1 MLVEYFP
8 LERAGEAYRL
18 LHEGKIAG
26 RAVITP
32 NG

>member
-1 MLVEYFP
+1 LEYFP
-8 LERAGEAYRL
+8 LEHAAEAYHL
-18 LHEGKIAG
+18 LLDGKIAG